1 MNRALLVRGFANQA
15 WLGGSGGLP
24 PGCIERN
31 KKKAKS
37 QIADSLQTHQL
48 SSLSPCL
55 PGSNRSA
62 FRAVT
67 KVLGSAMSRS
77 TKAPRRRPASGFYG
91 VTKPTRSNWNAR
103 INIID
108 GQQRLHCGSF
118 GTKEEAA
125 LAYDRAAREHRPD
138 LPTNYESIEAA
149 EAAADRAK
157 AEYMRQPKAP
167 RKRPASG

>member
-1 MNRALLVRGFANQA
+1 MATPTRSSSA
-15 WLGGSGGLP
+15 
-24 PGCIERN
+24 IY
-31 KKKAKS
+31 KA
-37 QIADSLQTHQL
+37 ADSLQTHQL

-91 VTKPTRSNWNAR
+91 VTKQRSNWNAR
-103 INIID
+103 IIID

-167 RKRPASG
+167 RCYTRRRPASGY